1 MFHPRNCPHDSAPA
15 QPQRE
20 RKTPTRSHT
29 RGGPLGQF
37 SLAFLAPATNNEC
50 PVAAT
55 FGNAKNHKCNSMSCQ
70 SVCAQCSDTTSS
82 VQPIQNAMDKMQH
95 EMKNRQLKT
104 HEMQTRNGARA
115 GQNATRNGAR
125 ARQNATRNG
134 EQTMTKTH
142 GKGMQTEQKH
152 RKCTNTSFRGAEPT
166 GQTSCC
172 TNTSFRGAE
181 TTGQTS
187 CSLNSNELFH
197 PPHDLNPSPFEPI
210 PI

>member
-55 FGNAKNHKCNSMSCQ
+55 FGNAKNHKCNSISCQ

-95 EMKNRQLKT
+95 EMENRQLKT

-134 EQTMTKTH
+134 EPTMTKTH
-142 GKGMQTEQKH
+142 EKG
-152 RKCTNTSFRGAEPT
+152 RRIGAIQSIRYIHTVAASIRSNP
-166 GQTSCC
+166 
-172 TNTSFRGAE
+172 AKE
-181 TTGQTS
+181 TKTDRAFINKITRTTT
-187 CSLNSNELFH
+187 
-197 PPHDLNPSPFEPI
+197 
-210 PI
+210 

>member
-55 FGNAKNHKCNSMSCQ
+55 FGNAKNHKCNSISCQ

-95 EMKNRQLKT
+95 EMENRQLKT
-104 HEMQTRNGARA
+104 HEMQTRNGALA
-115 GQNATRNGAR
+115 LAPLAPALALAQALVA
-125 ARQNATRNG
+125 Q
-134 EQTMTKTH
+134 
-142 GKGMQTEQKH
+142 
-152 RKCTNTSFRGAEPT
+152 SP
-166 GQTSCC
+166 
-172 TNTSFRGAE
+172 
-181 TTGQTS
+181 
-187 CSLNSNELFH
+187 SLGLSPKPKPLA
-197 PPHDLNPSPFEPI
+197 PALGLSPSPCPK
-210 PI
+210 PKPWP